1 MQNKNHQEDEVLI
14 KYRELSYKDYL
25 QKKDEM
31 KKCECSIFCCCKMT
45 YKAIVKLCE
54 GDSDDT
60 LENISTINE
69 SCICWKYIKG
79 KINFIITFSIIALII
94 DIFSL
99 YLSFIL
105 KPKNEYLK
113 TNYFRKLDDHF
124 DDFIENYEIG
134 DFEGFLD
141 SSTIQ
146 PKKKYFSEISN
157 YQIGISFT
165 NIIFTIA
172 LLILVFMQ
180 KCKYNAIIIKT
191 EKKQGRM
198 TEKFILIYFIFYVVS
213 FFLLFFSFYTFI
225 FSSIVFYSIKNYRVK
240 IENFIISDY
249 ALVIILITLLLGI
262 NVILHFLI
270 SRRFEDIIVL
280 LLDLNIKEENVLD
293 NDADNKE
300 KSGYLYIEGINLSVQ
315 IKYNSNIFRRA

>member
-1 MQNKNHQEDEVLI
+1 MQNENNQEDEVLI
-14 KYRELSYKDYL
+14 NYRELSYKDYL
-25 QKKDEM
+25 QKKD
-31 KKCECSIFCCCKMT
+31 KKAECKCSIFCCCKMI
-45 YKAIVKLCE
+45 YKAIEKLCE
-54 GDSDDT
+54 EANDDT
-60 LENISTINE
+60 LENVIEINE
-69 SCICWKYIKG
+69 RCKCWKYIKG

-113 TNYFRKLDDHF
+113 KNYFRKLDKYF
-124 DDFIENYEIG
+124 DDFIENYESG
-134 DFEGFLD
+134 GYDDFLD

-157 YQIGISFT
+157 YQIGVSFT

-180 KCKYNAIIIKT
+180 KCKYNEIIIKR
-191 EKKQGRM
+191 EKKQGRT
-198 TEKFILIYFIFYVVS
+198 TETFILIYFIFFVVFAFLVLFLS
-213 FFLLFFSFYTFI
+213 LYTFFL
-225 FSSIVFYSIKNYRVK
+225 SSVVIYSIKDYSIT

-249 ALVIILITLLLGI
+249 ALVLILITLLLGI
-262 NVILHFLI
+262 NIILYFLI

-280 LLDLNIKEENVLD
+280 LLDLNIKEEKTID
-293 NDADNKE
+293 NDEDNKE
-300 KSGYLYIEGINLSVQ
+300 KSGIYI
-315 IKYNSNIFRRA
+315 